1 MDVTFTLVTN
11 GVASMS
17 HTEPMNNSLKA
28 ISYQH
33 SSNWGSIMWGGKGQ
47 LIVYEYSGG
56 KGGVMNSKRY
66 QNQVLDGV
74 LKKFYMKMK
83 EKRGNIYFQQD
94 NTSSYTS
101 NLMLVISSFYF
112 SHYHKFSKNTAISH
126 SNTN

>member
-1 MDVTFTLVTN
+1 
-11 GVASMS
+11 
-17 HTEPMNNSLKA
+17 
-28 ISYQH
+28 
-33 SSNWGSIMWGGKGQ
+33 
-47 LIVYEYSGG
+47 VYEYSGG

-112 SHYHKFSKNTAISH
+112 SRYHKFSKNTAISH